1 MKVKSFVVLTGFLIA
16 AVVATYARY
25 QSLDPCDWM
34 MRDLTESSSLPDIVV
49 AARVRSA
56 FLLDGITEPTSTDC
70 LMGWWQLRSEM
81 LPEEL

>member
-1 MKVKSFVVLTGFLIA
+1 MKSFVVLTGLLIA

-34 MRDLTESSSLPDIVV
+34 MRDLAESSNLPGIVV

-56 FLLDGITEPTSTDC
+56 FLLDGITEPTATDC
-70 LMGWWQLRSEM
+70 LSGWWRLRSEM
-81 LPEEL
+81 LPDEP

>member
-1 MKVKSFVVLTGFLIA
+1 MTVLLIA

-49 AARVRSA
+49 EARVRSA
-56 FLLDGITEPTSTDC
+56 FLLDGITEPMSTDC
-70 LMGWWQLRSEM
+70 LTGWWQLRSEM
-81 LPEEL
+81 LPQGR